1 MPRHLL
7 SLTDITPAEIKEWL
21 ALAIPMHQETP
32 AGASRPLLRDKTLA
46 MLFTKSS
53 LRTRVSFEMAM
64 RQLGGYAFYIG
75 PDEAKMGKR
84 ESPADI
90 ARVLSRY
97 TDAIMARVYSH
108 ADILELAEYSS
119 VPVINGLSDTEHPC
133 QALADV
139 MTIIERKGDLRGVNV
154 AFVGDANNVAISLA
168 YAVTMLGGHLSVA
181 SPQGYQLPAHVA
193 ARAEAYAKETGG
205 SIVQTANP
213 HSAVEDAEVVYT
225 DVWVSMGQEAEAE
238 TRMKTFPPYQ
248 VNGALLAGARPGAIV
263 MHCLPAHRGQ
273 EISAE
278 VADGPQSGLW
288 DQSENRLHAQ
298 KAVLVRLMAG

>member
-1 MPRHLL
+1 M
-7 SLTDITPAEIKEWL
+7 
-21 ALAIPMHQETP
+21 
-32 AGASRPLLRDKTLA
+32 
-46 MLFTKSS
+46 
-53 LRTRVSFEMAM
+53 SFEMAM

-97 TDAIMARVYSH
+97 TDGIMARVYAH

-168 YAVTMLGGHLSVA
+168 YAVTMLGGL
-181 SPQGYQLPAHVA
+181 LLIA
-193 ARAEAYAKETGG
+193 A
-205 SIVQTANP
+205 
-213 HSAVEDAEVVYT
+213 
-225 DVWVSMGQEAEAE
+225 
-238 TRMKTFPPYQ
+238 
-248 VNGALLAGARPGAIV
+248 
-263 MHCLPAHRGQ
+263 
-273 EISAE
+273 
-278 VADGPQSGLW
+278 
-288 DQSENRLHAQ
+288 
-298 KAVLVRLMAG
+298 